1 MFSDGWTNLTYE
13 NVHTLCV
20 CVGHIRPGNGGK
32 RLIIRAREGNF
43 SFLMT
48 CVEVTNDRA
57 YPPVSVTIDTLIN
70 HNPCALKNWVH

>member
-1 MFSDGWTNLTYE
+1 MFSDGWTLKYE

-20 CVGHIRPGNGGK
+20 CVGHIWPGNGGK
-32 RLIIRAREGNF
+32 RLIIKAREGNF

-48 CVEVTNDRA
+48 CVQVTNDRG

-70 HNPCALKNWVH
+70 HTPRALKTRVH